1 MGSDN
6 TSLESISISSIMV
19 TGVKTTRKTQ
29 SIQEVC
35 TTMSVNNIWNI
46 GILKG
51 TFVTEDNKIISIVTK
66 RDIAHATVGR
76 IGPFSIRSPMYKIMR
91 CLLNPSGSIR
101 YKQKC

>member
-51 TFVTEDNKIISIVTK
+51 TNFDTEDDKIISIVTK
-66 RDIAHATVGR
+66 RDIVHATVGR
-76 IGPFSIRSPMYKIMR
+76 IGPSSIRSPMYKIM
-91 CLLNPSGSIR
+91 LNSSGSIR